1 MNSIELCKIRLLQC
15 GNASSIFFNIRLY
28 LRSEKIA
35 ELQAKLITLQQQ
47 QKQQRAPS
55 LTTTPPAP
63 TGPPPTTVHV
73 APLVTPEISEA
84 AISVVLPVAIPVAG
98 PVAAPHV
105 RCSVRDDF
113 GRWVQMCGLNQWIQM
128 ELWEAHPDQQTW
140 GRIPLLGMTPP
151 MPQLDNST
159 HGEDCDRTLYH
170 GTCFS
175 QLPNI
180 LSAGVLLRSAVSTRG
195 RHAVWAA
202 ESKTKAL
209 EYSPPVKLNQV
220 AIQCILM
227 LDVRKAKASHFKKTP
242 DNQQFMLREAW
253 RGISYIYVCKAS
265 RTCPL
270 RLAKPLGMFRPKFHW
285 EPGFSHWNALP
296 AQWQVNANTGCPALA
311 LTQDIPDIP
320 RPSRVHI

>member
-1 MNSIELCKIRLLQC
+1 MIPCC
-15 GNASSIFFNIRLY
+15 NASNIFLNIRCY
-28 LRSEKIA
+28 LRSKKIA
-35 ELQAKLITLQQQ
+35 ELQATLITLQQQ
-47 QKQQRAPS
+47 QTQQRAPP
-55 LTTTPPAP
+55 LTATPPAP
-63 TGPPPTTVHV
+63 TAAPPTTVHV
-73 APLVTPEISEA
+73 APLVTPELSEA
-84 AISVVLPVAIPVAG
+84 AISDVVTATIQVAIPA
-98 PVAAPHV
+98 AAPQV

-113 GRWVQMCGLNQWIQM
+113 GRWVQMCGLDQWIQL

-296 AQWQVNANTGCPALA
+296 AQWQVNTDTHYNTLA
-311 LTQDIPDIP
+311 VTQEIPDIP
-320 RPSRVHI
+320 RPR

>member
-1 MNSIELCKIRLLQC
+1 LIPCC
-15 GNASSIFFNIRLY
+15 NASNIFLNIRCY
-28 LRSEKIA
+28 LRSKQIA
-35 ELQAKLITLQQQ
+35 ELQATLITLQQQ
-47 QKQQRAPS
+47 QTQQRAPP
-55 LTTTPPAP
+55 LTSTPPAQ
-63 TGPPPTTVHV
+63 TAAPPTTVHV
-73 APLVTPEISEA
+73 APLVTSELSEA
-84 AISVVLPVAIPVAG
+84 AISDVVTATIQVAIPA
-98 PVAAPHV
+98 AAPQV

-113 GRWVQMCGLNQWIQM
+113 GRWVQMCGLDQWIQL
-128 ELWEAHPDQQTW
+128 ELWEAHADQQTW

-159 HGEDCDRTLYH
+159 HGEDCERTLYH

-202 ESKTKAL
+202 ESKTRAL

-220 AIQCILM
+220 AIQCILT
-227 LDVRKAKASHFKKTP
+227 LDARKAKASHFKTP
-242 DNQQFMLREAW
+242 DKRVMLQEAW
-253 RGISYIYVCKAS
+253 HGISYIYVCKAS

-270 RLAKPLGMFRPKFHW
+270 RLAKPLGMLRPKFHW

-296 AQWQVNANTGCPALA
+296 APWQVNTDTQYNTLA
-311 LTQDIPDIP
+311 LTQEIPDIP
-320 RPSRVHI
+320 RPR